1 MRDLRRGM
9 LATLPLAPGIAAFG
23 LLYGV
28 MARRVGF
35 MPWQALAM
43 SLIVHA
49 GSAQFVAVGMW
60 GVASGFSIVATTLV
74 INLRHLLMGASL
86 APHLRNVS
94 RRWKAFLALWLTDES
109 FALAAAAYQQ
119 GRGSHTYLLGA
130 NLGVYLIWPFSGLLG
145 ALLGSAIPDPS
156 RYGLDMIFP
165 LAFLGLLSG
174 FVRDRLGLLVAV
186 LAAGF
191 ALLFATT
198 LGGNWHVL
206 LAGLL
211 GSAVGLGLET
221 LRESG

>member
-1 MRDLRRGM
+1 LKDLRRGL

-28 MARRVGF
+28 MARRVGL
-35 MPWQALAM
+35 MPWQVLAM

-86 APHLRNVS
+86 VPHLRRVS

-119 GRGSHTYLLGA
+119 GQGSHTYLLGA

-145 ALLGSAIPDPS
+145 ALLGSA
-156 RYGLDMIFP
+156 FP

-174 FVRDRLGLLVAV
+174 FVRDRTGLLVAG
-186 LAAGF
+186 LSGGL

-211 GSAVGLGLET
+211 GSAVGLGLES
-221 LRESG
+221 LRERRCRIPPTPY

>member
-1 MRDLRRGM
+1 VRDLRRGM
-9 LATLPLAPGIAAFG
+9 LATLPLAPGIVAFG

-60 GVASGFSIVATTLV
+60 GVASGFSIIATTLV

-86 APHLRNVS
+86 APYLRSVS

-109 FALAAAAYQQ
+109 FAVAVAAYQQ
-119 GRGSHTYLLGA
+119 GQGSHTYLFGA
-130 NLGVYLIWPFSGLLG
+130 NLGVYLIWPASGLLG

-165 LAFLGLLSG
+165 LAFMGLLSG
-174 FVRDRLGLLVAV
+174 FVRDRLGLLVAL
-186 LAAGF
+186 LAGGL

-211 GSAVGLGLET
+211 GSAAGLGLET
-221 LRESG
+221 LRGRR

>member
-1 MRDLRRGM
+1 M

-35 MPWQALAM
+35 MPWEALAM

-60 GVASGFSIVATTLV
+60 GLAGGFSIVATTLV

-86 APHLRNVS
+86 APHLRSVS

-130 NLGVYLIWPFSGLLG
+130 NLGVYLIWPVSGLLG

-156 RYGLDMIFP
+156 RYGLDLIFP

-186 LAAGF
+186 LAGGF

-211 GSAVGLGLET
+211 GSAAGLGLET
-221 LRESG
+221 LRGRR

>member
-1 MRDLRRGM
+1 
-9 LATLPLAPGIAAFG
+9 LAPGIVAFG

-28 MARRVGF
+28 MARRVGL
-35 MPWQALAM
+35 MPWEVLAM
-43 SLIVHA
+43 SLMVHA

-60 GVASGFSIVATTLV
+60 GVAGGLSIVATTLV

-86 APHLRNVS
+86 APYLRGVS

-109 FALAAAAYQQ
+109 FALAAAAYREGQ
-119 GRGSHTYLLGA
+119 GSHTYLLGA
-130 NLGVYLIWPFSGLLG
+130 NLGVYLIWPISGLLG
-145 ALLGSAIPDPS
+145 ALMGSAIPDPS
-156 RYGLDMIFP
+156 RYGLDLIFP

-174 FVRDRLGLLVAV
+174 FVRDRTGLLVAV
-186 LAAGF
+186 LAGGL

-221 LRESG
+221 LRERR

>member
-1 MRDLRRGM
+1 MQ
-9 LATLPLAPGIAAFG
+9 ASLPLAPGIAAFG

-43 SLIVHA
+43 SLLVHA

-60 GVASGFSIVATTLV
+60 GVASGFSIIATTLV

-86 APHLRNVS
+86 APYLRSVS

-109 FALAAAAYQQ
+109 FAVAVAAYQQ
-119 GRGSHTYLLGA
+119 GQGSHTYLFGA
-130 NLGVYLIWPFSGLLG
+130 NLGVYLVWPASGLVG

-186 LAAGF
+186 LAGGF

-221 LRESG
+221 LRERR